1 MDGVC
6 WGQMRPARP
15 VFGARGRVWGGPRPL
30 LACHGM
36 HTQVG
41 VGSVNNTFGIK
52 GVEEQC
58 YFLKSIEDA
67 HRLRVRIA

>member
-1 MDGVC
+1 
-6 WGQMRPARP
+6 
-15 VFGARGRVWGGPRPL
+15 
-30 LACHGM
+30 M

-58 YFLKSIEDA
+58 YVLKSIEDA

>member
-1 MDGVC
+1 
-6 WGQMRPARP
+6 
-15 VFGARGRVWGGPRPL
+15 
-30 LACHGM
+30 M

-67 HRLRVRIA
+67 HRLRVRRPQGRGRQVIFTYSD